1 MRWFWIDRFTEFV
14 SGSHA
19 VAVKGVS
26 LAEVHVHEYQPGY
39 AMHPNALVIEGIA
52 QAGGL
57 LISEHYGFG
66 ELVVL
71 AKLSK
76 AKFNGWARAGET
88 LTYRVKADWIRADSA
103 QVSGVASVGDRP
115 HGEVQLL
122 FARMGE
128 EMAQQMG
135 VRLFRPSDLR
145 HWLDLVRI
153 FEVGVKQDGMRLKR
167 SDYPLDENP
176 SPVGPAAGN

>member
-19 VAVKGVS
+19 VSVKAVS
-26 LAEVHVHEYQPGY
+26 LSEDHLHDHQVGY
-39 AMHPNALVIEGIA
+39 PLMPNSLVVEGIA
-52 QAGGL
+52 QSGGI

-76 AKFNGWARAGET
+76 AKFTGRVRNGHT
-88 LTYRVKADWIRADSA
+88 LTYQVKLDWIRSDSA
-103 QVSGVASVGDRP
+103 QVSGTAYVGERLYGD
-115 HGEVQLL
+115 VQLL

-128 EMAQQMG
+128 DMAQEMG
-135 VRLFRPSDLR
+135 ARLFRPSDLR
-145 HWLDLVRI
+145 HWLELVGV
-153 FEVGVKQDGMRLKR
+153 FEIGVKQDGTRLKR
-167 SDYPLDENP
+167 ADYPLVEAAA
-176 SPVGPAAGN
+176 VRVPALQ

>member
-19 VAVKGVS
+19 TAVKGVS
-26 LAEVHVHEYQPGY
+26 LAEDHMHDHHLGY
-39 AMHPNALVIEGIA
+39 PIMPNSLCCEGMA

-76 AKFNGWARAGET
+76 AKFTGRVRPGET
-88 LTYRVKADWIRADSA
+88 LTYKVTADWIRNDSA
-103 QVSGVASVGDRP
+103 QVLGVATVGDRP
-115 HGEVQLL
+115 HGEVQIL

-135 VRLFRPSDLR
+135 AKLFRPTDLR
-145 HWLDLVRI
+145 HWLNLVGV
-153 FEVGVKQDGMRLKR
+153 FEVGVKQDGTRLKR
-167 SDYPLDENP
+167 EDYPLDE
-176 SPVGPAAGN
+176 PVVT